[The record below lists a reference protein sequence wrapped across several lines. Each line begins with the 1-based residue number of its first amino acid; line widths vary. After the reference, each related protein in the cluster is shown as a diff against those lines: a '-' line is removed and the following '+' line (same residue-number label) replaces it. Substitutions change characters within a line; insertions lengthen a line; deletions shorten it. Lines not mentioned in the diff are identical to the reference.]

1 MRLGDLQPEH
11 SYRFLGEAILEET
24 WPFSQLK
31 TPWNVVF
38 LTILYWGAGT
48 ILFAYLDLPAHLYVR
63 GLMMGLGITVWSW
76 GIYKFAEKIRSTKIE
91 QISRVKQKFL
101 RTFLDDLFNER
112 SLVLGIILFVASI
125 SYLWGD
131 GEQTVF
137 KEVSSTGSPHPV
149 LLIYLLI
156 LIFDVCYRF
165 GLSIYTTSMLPI
177 RNIRLS
183 TYIRDPELNPHLST
197 TDIDEL
203 KQADKYTF
211 LLLLGGILQIP
222 MALLDPLMSIGLIL
236 YLIFL
241 SFAAAISLVHL
252 KILERGLRGIQA
264 TKKAKKP
271 TLQFV
276 CPQCQKDLIIKM
288 SPAMILSQD
297 GTRKISIPHED
308 HVLTV
313 VLDEDFRTLQFT
325 IAERGYTADYLRS
338 RRHLE

>member
-1 MRLGDLQPEH
+1 MRLGDLQPERR
-11 SYRFLGEAILEET
+11 YRFLGEAILEEI
-24 WPFSQLK
+24 WPFSRLK
-31 TPWNVVF
+31 TPWNFVF

-48 ILFAYLDLPAHLYVR
+48 ILFAYLDLGMDLYLR
-63 GLMMGLGITVWSW
+63 GLLMGLGITVWSW
-76 GIYKFAEKIRSTKIE
+76 GIFKFSEKIRSIE
-91 QISRVKQKFL
+91 IEEITRVKQKFL

-112 SLVLGIILFVASI
+112 SLVLGIALFVVSI

-131 GEQTVF
+131 SGQTVF
-137 KEVSSTGSPHPV
+137 KEISSSGSPHPV
-149 LLIYLLI
+149 LLLFLLI

-183 TYIRDPELNPHLST
+183 TYIRNPELNPQLST

-222 MALLDPLMSIGLIL
+222 MALLDRLMSIGLIL

-241 SFAAAISLVHL
+241 SIVVAISLTHL
-252 KILERGLRGIQA
+252 KMLERGLRGIQSA
-264 TKKAKKP
+264 EKGQKR
-271 TLQFV
+271 TLLFV
-276 CPQCQKDLIIKM
+276 CPQCKKDLIVKM
-288 SPAMILSQD
+288 SSALYIAQD

-313 VLDEDFRTLQFT
+313 VLDDDFRSIQFT
-325 IAERGYTADYLRS
+325 ISERGYTVEYSRS
-338 RRHLE
+338 R